1 MDFLQDGQAD
11 LSLSDEALFGEDEGV
26 DTERQEQEPPQ
37 TEGLDQGPAQRTSL
51 EGDPDGTQGTTEAE
65 QGQMEQEEPL
75 PVTQEVTEE
84 PKTVRQQDNFW
95 QKQYT
100 EVQGAMTRKA
110 QELAAERQKRQ
121 QLEEALA
128 QMSSSNPAEREQFL
142 QEFVA
147 NPQQALRKVA
157 NQTVEQ
163 AAKEKVKE
171 ILDPIIQANQRALRE
186 NAWNDA
192 WVQTARTW
200 GDINQDGETLV
211 RKMVEISQDAG
222 DQDLMFRQPQRIMRL
237 AAMEL
242 YGLPKVNDSQVIE
255 AAARTAR
262 EEALQELNQKNAAKS
277 GLAVAQQTKQIGE
290 QPMSVEDEII
300 QGIMAAGGKRIF
312 E

>member
-121 QLEEALA
+121 QLEEA
-128 QMSSSNPAEREQFL
+128 F
-142 QEFVA
+142 
-147 NPQQALRKVA
+147 
-157 NQTVEQ
+157 
-163 AAKEKVKE
+163 
-171 ILDPIIQANQRALRE
+171 
-186 NAWNDA
+186 
-192 WVQTARTW
+192 
-200 GDINQDGETLV
+200 
-211 RKMVEISQDAG
+211 AG
-222 DQDLMFRQPQRIMRL
+222 
-237 AAMEL
+237 
-242 YGLPKVNDSQVIE
+242 
-255 AAARTAR
+255 
-262 EEALQELNQKNAAKS
+262 
-277 GLAVAQQTKQIGE
+277 
-290 QPMSVEDEII
+290 
-300 QGIMAAGGKRIF
+300 IF
-312 E
+312 

>member
-11 LSLSDEALFGEDEGV
+11 LSLSDEALFGEAEAGDV
-26 DTERQEQEPPQ
+26 ERQELEPPQ
-37 TEGLDQGPAQRTSL
+37 TEGLGEGPAQRTSL
-51 EGDPDGTQGTTEAE
+51 EDGPDGTQQVTEAQEE
-65 QGQMEQEEPL
+65 QQEVQPVEQE
-75 PVTQEVTEE
+75 TDEE
-84 PKTVRQQDNFW
+84 PVAPQQQDNFW

-110 QELAAERQKRQ
+110 QELAAERQRRQ

-128 QMSSSNPAEREQFL
+128 QMSNSDPAQREQFL

-171 ILDPIIQANQRALRE
+171 ILEPIIQANQRAVWE
-186 NAWNDA
+186 SAWNEA
-192 WVQTARTW
+192 WAKTAQTW
-200 GDINQDGETLV
+200 GGINENGEAFV
-211 RKMVEISQDAG
+211 RKMVAISKEAG
-222 DQDLMFRQPQRIMRL
+222 DQDLMFRQPQRIMSL

-242 YGLPKVNDSQVIE
+242 YGLPKINDSQVIE

-277 GLAVAQQTKQIGE
+277 GLAAAQQTKQIGE
-290 QPMSVEDEII
+290 QPMSVEEEII